1 MRLGTLSDTVWW
13 GNAGS
18 HNYMFIATPEAHGI
32 SPIKPQTHFYALHPP
47 VRVLHDLRVSHTS
60 SHVWKRA
67 LPGLCRLEE
76 KEDQLWA
83 MAPRSCSA
91 SLRQRLLGSQAGGG
105 ELALPFSSCPTL
117 PFAFSWDRGR
127 VAHRLMLFAQRSIMH
142 DTIHNLLSFVYH
154 LQRINNVILASC
166 FFSICHC
173 CVSNSVNEDW
183 LVQFCTYVMRSI
195 FEQMVKPFFS
205 LFILLQCLLDQF
217 AALWANDVTLDYS
230 KFSESF
236 L

>member
-217 AALWANDVTLDYS
+217 AALWASDVTLDYS

>member
-1 MRLGTLSDTVWW
+1 MSLGTHSDAVWC

-32 SPIKPQTHFYALHPP
+32 SPIKPRTHFCALHPP
-47 VRVLHDLRVSHTS
+47 VRVRNDLRVSHTS

-91 SLRQRLLGSQAGGG
+91 SLRQRLLAGGG
-105 ELALPFSSCPTL
+105 ELALPLSPCPTL
-117 PFAFSWDRGR
+117 PFPFSWDRGR

-166 FFSICHC
+166 CFSICHC
-173 CVSNSVNEDW
+173 CLSNSVNEDW
-183 LVQFCTYVMRSI
+183 LVQFCTCVMRSI
-195 FEQMVKPFFS
+195 FEQTVKPFSFS
-205 LFILLQCLLDQF
+205 LFYCYASL
-217 AALWANDVTLDYS
+217 TS
-230 KFSESF
+230 GSS
-236 L
+236 